1 MLLEKNK
8 KVVAGSCIIFFLFL
22 QRVCKGD
29 HNISSPLRFHLF
41 QELLTEATINVL
53 TTRGVAVNIV
63 TSRHVPPDRPRQ
75 TDPEKGRESPRDAE
89 VCGGGESIHPHT
101 TAAYLRLP
109 LSGMF
114 T

>member
-1 MLLEKNK
+1 ML
-8 KVVAGSCIIFFLFL
+8 VFASFSFFSYKESA
-22 QRVCKGD
+22 KGD

-41 QELLTEATINVL
+41 QELLTEATISVL
-53 TTRGVAVNIV
+53 TTKGVAVNIV
-63 TSRHVPPDRPRQ
+63 TTRHVPPDRPRQ
-75 TDPEKGRESPRDAE
+75 ADREERETARVMRRFVGE
-89 VCGGGESIHPHT
+89 GESIHPHT